1 MQLPTRKPLTIALIL
16 LGCVI
21 VGLGLGNFLVWVT
34 NVGEKELRLTVCT
47 TTDLHGAYFEENY
60 DGSHNPSSLA
70 RVSTALQE
78 LRAQGENP
86 ILIDVGDNLQGDNA
100 AYYYNYVDTVSEHVF
115 ATMARDLNYD
125 AIIVGNHDIEAGHP
139 VYDRLKE
146 SHKAPLLAAN
156 AVISEGSQAG
166 QPYFTPYTIVRREG
180 LDIAII
186 GMTNANIKAWLTE
199 EKWKGIDFR
208 QISVVAQSWV
218 DRVRKKERPAL
229 VILAVHSGVGKGD
242 WPDIENEGLWL
253 ARKLKGVDLVLCG
266 HDHRPRTEL
275 ITHRDGSETFLIDAG
290 SKALMLGVAQFSL
303 TKKWSHLKAHTCEV
317 RLEDLRDVEPDEAFV
332 ERYAPQFE
340 AVRAYALRPVGK
352 LTKPLS
358 FEDALQGPSAYMSL
372 IHRAQLYYSQADV
385 SISAPLASQGFL
397 PAGPVSFLDLTRIYK
412 FENLLYTVELTGA
425 QLKGYLEYSYDHWV
439 RRDGPSYN
447 YDSAAGIRYTVN
459 RSADYGHRVRIL
471 SMENGRPFN
480 PQATYRVAMTSY
492 RASGAGNLL
501 SEGAGVNPDSLKI
514 TAMYKDI
521 RSLIGDYLSQSG
533 PYTPTA
539 DANWAFIR

>member
-1 MQLPTRKPLTIALIL
+1 MPHSTRKPLVITLIL

-47 TTDLHGAYFEENY
+47 TTDVHGAYFEENY
-60 DGSHNPSSLA
+60 DGTANASSLA

-78 LRAQGENP
+78 LRAQGEDP

-100 AYYYNYVDTVSEHVF
+100 AYYYNYIDTVSEHVF
-115 ATMARDLNYD
+115 VTMARDLNYD
-125 AIIVGNHDIEAGHP
+125 AIVVGNHDIEAGHP
-139 VYDRLKE
+139 VYDRLRE

-156 AVISEGSQAG
+156 AVISEGNQAG
-166 QPYFTPYTIVRREG
+166 TPYFVPYTIVRREG

-218 DRVRKKERPAL
+218 DRVRKKKHPAL
-229 VILAVHSGVGKGD
+229 VILAVHSGVGRGD

-266 HDHRPRTEL
+266 HDHRPRTEI
-275 ITHRDGSETFLIDAG
+275 ITHRNGSETFLIDAG
-290 SKALMLGVAQFSL
+290 NKALMLGVAEFSL
-303 TKKWSHLKAHTCEV
+303 TKKWSRLKAHTCEV
-317 RLEDLRDVEPDEAFV
+317 RLEDLRSVAPDEAFV
-332 ERYAPQFE
+332 ARYTPQFE
-340 AVRAYALRPVGK
+340 AVRNYALRTVGQ
-352 LTKPLS
+352 LTRSLS
-358 FEDALQGPSAYMSL
+358 FEDAINGPSAYMSL
-372 IHRAQLYYSQADV
+372 IHRTQLFFSKADV
-385 SISAPLASQGFL
+385 SISAPLASKGSL

-425 QLKGYLEYSYDHWV
+425 QLRSYLEYSYDHWV
-439 RRDGPSYN
+439 RHDGPSYN

-459 RSADYGHRVRIL
+459 CNASFGHRVRIH
-471 SMENGRPFN
+471 SMADGRPFD
-480 PQATYRVAMTSY
+480 PKATYRVAMTSY

-501 SEGAGVNPDSLKI
+501 SEGAGVDPASLKI
-514 TAMYKDI
+514 TAIYKDI

-539 DANWAFIR
+539 DNNWSFIR